1 MLGNLFQERKIFQ
14 FKWILNN
21 DTMQQLRTQD
31 FSLRVESRVKV
42 KREILEWV
50 GKEKP
55 QREANGNFVVF

>member
-1 MLGNLFQERKIFQ
+1 
-14 FKWILNN
+14 LNN
-21 DTMQQLRTQD
+21 DTNVAVAMQQLRTQD

-42 KREILEWV
+42 KREILERV